1 MARDKQ
7 RDALQTIFSFFLGLM
22 VLAFIG
28 VGVNAFYQS
37 PAEKGAPRIQ
47 KLSRQQQAIETKTTK
62 IGERSVSDQ
71 AELDRLMAEQNAL
84 QDKQQAQMEV
94 WARNTSIVLI
104 LFATAVMSVSL
115 VRSEQL
121 RVISNGL
128 LLGGL
133 FTMVYGSG
141 WVVFSGSS
149 TARFFVILFALAVS
163 LGLGWLKFVRG
174 RQATTAATATS
185 ATSASLAGGAA
196 ADVTGLAARVDAL
209 ERRAAAAAAALGAL
223 PDDREGD

>member
-1 MARDKQ
+1 MAKDKQ

-37 PAEKGAPRIQ
+37 PAEKDAPQ
-47 KLSRQQQAIETKTTK
+47 MQTLSREQQAIEQKTPPN
-62 IGERSVSDQ
+62 GVRSSSDQ
-71 AELDRLMAEQNAL
+71 AELDRIMAEQNAL

-104 LFATAVMSVSL
+104 LFATAVMGVSL

-174 RQATTAATATS
+174 RR
-185 ATSASLAGGAA
+185 AA
-196 ADVTGLAARVDAL
+196 ASGGTPAAAAGAVGSTEMSGLAARVDAL
-209 ERRAAAAAAALGAL
+209 ERRAAAAAAALGAQ
-223 PDDREGD
+223 PEDREGD

>member
-37 PAEKGAPRIQ
+37 PAEKDTPQMQ
-47 KLSRQQQAIETKTTK
+47 KLSRRQQALELKTSPNTA
-62 IGERSVSDQ
+62 RSASDQ
-71 AELDRLMAEQNAL
+71 VELDRIIAQQNAL
-84 QDKQQAQMEV
+84 QDRQQAQMEV

-104 LFATAVMSVSL
+104 LFATAVMGVSL

-174 RQATTAATATS
+174 RQA
-185 ATSASLAGGAA
+185 GAA
-196 ADVTGLAARVDAL
+196 GPEGIPMGERGTEVAGLAARIDSL
-209 ERRAAAAAAALGAL
+209 ERRAAAAAAALGAP
-223 PDDREGD
+223 PDDNEGD

>member
-37 PAEKGAPRIQ
+37 PAEKDAARLQ
-47 KLSRQQQAIETKTTK
+47 SLSRQQQAIEMKTPSN
-62 IGERSVSDQ
+62 GVRSSADQ
-71 AELDRLMAEQNAL
+71 AELDRLIAQQNAL
-84 QDKQQAQMEV
+84 QDAQQAQMEI

-104 LFATAVMSVSL
+104 LFATAVMGVSL

-163 LGLGWLKFVRG
+163 LGLGWVKFVRG
-174 RQATTAATATS
+174 RQAGAAAAAATAPGSGGVEGS
-185 ATSASLAGGAA
+185 AQVASLA
-196 ADVTGLAARVDAL
+196 TRVDAL
-209 ERRAAAAAAALGAL
+209 ERRAAAAAAALGAQ
-223 PDDREGD
+223 PEDRED

>member
-37 PAEKGAPRIQ
+37 PAEKDAPQMQ
-47 KLSRQQQAIETKTTK
+47 KLSRRQQALELKTSPNTA
-62 IGERSVSDQ
+62 RSASDQ
-71 AELDRLMAEQNAL
+71 VELDRIIAQQNAL
-84 QDKQQAQMEV
+84 QDRQQAQMEV

-104 LFATAVMSVSL
+104 LFATAVMGVSL

-174 RQATTAATATS
+174 RR
-185 ATSASLAGGAA
+185 AGVAGLEGMPMGERGAEVA
-196 ADVTGLAARVDAL
+196 GLAARIDSL
-209 ERRAAAAAAALGAL
+209 ERRAAAAAAALGAP
-223 PDDREGD
+223 PDDNEGD